1 MTHEQANSVFQKVV
15 QFGGTGFLAR
25 LRIRK
30 KLAVLHTLFTLA
42 LAAIVLVFLRP
53 AVLRVVGSAESDK
66 SASVLTTVL
75 LQPQFTRRDLRGV
88 DVSHAIAA
96 SLGLDASMIR
106 TGNAPQLQ
114 IPEVLAARAV
124 DNPGL
129 VVPLVVNGFG
139 AAAAFHRS
147 TIEAPG
153 FFILV
158 SAPIPDVRAELTRL
172 YLTSAA
178 ALIGM
183 YMLVALALEVI
194 ILPRHVYTPIRRIL
208 AADRAVQERR
218 AEDELVPESEIP
230 ADELGEI
237 MRSRNAAIMA
247 IRQQEVALTQ
257 ALDEIERVADDL
269 KRKNF
274 LLEMTR
280 RRLAD
285 VDRLASLGIMSA
297 GIAHELNTPL
307 AVIKGLTEK
316 LNRQSESGHPS
327 LETSEA
333 QLMLRVVRRL
343 ERLSESL
350 LDFARVRPPANRPSE
365 IKGLI
370 DEAITLVR
378 LDRESQGGEILNL
391 TPEPIECECD
401 SDRIVQVLVNLIR
414 NALDAARSKGPNHDP
429 TVVVKAD
436 RSIREDEDWL
446 SITIT
451 DNGNGIEPE
460 ILARLFEPFVST
472 RLDSRGTGLGLA
484 VADGIV
490 REHDGLILAR
500 NLPQRSG
507 AQFEVMLPIKASS
520 AHE

>member
-1 MTHEQANSVFQKVV
+1 MTRLPQNTVLQKVAH
-15 QFGGTGFLAR
+15 FGGTGFLAR

-66 SASVLTTVL
+66 SAGVLESVLQ
-75 LQPQFTRRDLRGV
+75 QPPFSQRDLRSS
-88 DVSHAIAA
+88 DVHQFIA
-96 SLGLDASMIR
+96 SLPGIDASMVR
-106 TGNAPQLQ
+106 TGNAPELM
-114 IPEVLAARAV
+114 IPAEVAARAV

-129 VVPLVVNGFG
+129 VARLTVGGFG
-139 AAAAFHRS
+139 GAATFQRS
-147 TIEAPG
+147 TVESPG
-153 FFILV
+153 FFVLV

-172 YLTSAA
+172 YLVSGA

-183 YMLVALALEVI
+183 YMLVALALEVS

-218 AEDELVPESEIP
+218 AEDELVPEDQIP

-285 VDRLASLGIMSA
+285 ADRLASLGIMSA

-307 AVIKGLTEK
+307 AVIKGLSEK
-316 LNRQSESGHPS
+316 LIKAGESGNPT
-327 LETSEA
+327 LEQAEA

-365 IKGLI
+365 INSLI
-370 DEAITLVR
+370 NEAMTLVR
-378 LDRESQGGEILNL
+378 LDRDAQGSEIVNL
-391 TPEPIECECD
+391 TPNPIECECD

-414 NALDAARSKGPNHDP
+414 NAIDAARTGATAKD
-429 TVVVKAD
+429 VRVEVKAD
-436 RSIREDEDWL
+436 RSVREGEDWL

-451 DNGNGIEPE
+451 DNGPGIEPE
-460 ILARLFEPFVST
+460 ILARLFEPFAST

-500 NLPQRSG
+500 NLPHRAG

-520 AHE
+520 AKD